1 MVDGNRVSE
10 DMRAVAEDG
19 DNQAVGGSEL
29 GAECRA
35 ATPAETRSRARAE
48 ITARPRRGAM
58 LGHQG
63 VLVDEDCILGLD
75 PRDAVAGPGH
85 VDRTQARYSCAC
97 SLPSGDE
104 RLSLRR
110 DAPSVFG
117 NGWLGDVSIERGAE
131 LGQCGGSHAG
141 HRDMQGKPRIGY
153 RENSGSTPIW
163 ITLQSC
169 PGASRLGI
177 HGTSHSRTRI
187 TSASSR

>member
-29 GAECRA
+29 GVECRA

-141 HRDMQGKPRIGY
+141 HRDIAGKATDRVPGEQRIDADMDYLAVVPRRLEARDPRDVAFENEDHIGVV
-153 RENSGSTPIW
+153 
-163 ITLQSC
+163 
-169 PGASRLGI
+169 
-177 HGTSHSRTRI
+177 
-187 TSASSR
+187 